1 MTPLPRS
8 SSLPHPL
15 PPGEGYP
22 TSPRLALGEGYPTSP
37 RLPLG
42 EGYPISH
49 PLPLGEGRGEGA
61 PARHSRVPPAPRGF
75 TLVELLVVV
84 GIIAMLAAL
93 VTPAVIR
100 ARSAARSAAI
110 DTEIDLLHMAI
121 MTYRNEYGSFP
132 PCDSP
137 ITSGSAM
144 ARHLQRL
151 FPRCDVPTHLTA
163 VGATAITPQNALASW
178 LGGYTLDPMS
188 PLSPPA
194 SRRRL
199 FDFDRTRL
207 TGATY
212 APVNLTNSPY
222 VYMDNTVYA
231 TGSFPIGTNTYTAEA
246 SGGVFFNADTFQI
259 LCAGL
264 DQIWGTADD
273 LSNFWRGTRQQHAA
287 SSQ

>member
-1 MTPLPRS
+1 
-8 SSLPHPL
+8 
-15 PPGEGYP
+15 
-22 TSPRLALGEGYPTSP
+22 
-37 RLPLG
+37 
-42 EGYPISH
+42 
-49 PLPLGEGRGEGA
+49 
-61 PARHSRVPPAPRGF
+61 VPPAPRGF

-132 PCDSP
+132 PCSSTTAAGSP
-137 ITSGSAM
+137 M
-144 ARHLQRL
+144 FKHLQRL
-151 FPRCDVPTHLTA
+151 FPRINMATDSTYAFTQPELLSYTNTGINQFPVLATLGPRNALVCWLFGYTTDPIRPVFHIASPGR
-163 VGATAITPQNALASW
+163 VDSDSGAAKPTAIPS
-178 LGGYTLDPMS
+178 G
-188 PLSPPA
+188 
-194 SRRRL
+194 RRKL
-199 FDFDRTRL
+199 FDFDQTRVTAGDYL
-207 TGATY
+207 
-212 APVNLTNSPY
+212 PVNLPNSPY
-222 VYMDNTVYA
+222 VYIDNTAYGTA
-231 TGSFPIGTNTYTAEA
+231 FPIGTNTYTAEA
-246 SGGVFFNADTFQI
+246 SGGVFFNPDTFQI